1 MDSFGGNGGLEGIQT
16 IGIVNSLKTGN
27 VLIDMTVAMLI
38 PVIIGFAISSATTIQ
53 KQICE
58 ADWASLFRKKVEYY
72 ERKISHSTVQSE
84 WRTTDLGSGDTQNEL
99 LIKAIQLYLDH
110 KGLLKLK
117 SAELDLKQVGE
128 EKKNDYYYYSEPN
141 TTTVADTLS
150 KYKVVKKPL
159 KNVWLDLGKFWQDFS
174 THESLLELLQ
184 CTSLK
189 S

>member
-53 KQICE
+53 KKIYE
-58 ADWASLFRKKVEYY
+58 TDWVSLFRKKVEYH

-128 EKKNDYYYYSEPN
+128 EKKNDYYYSEPD

-159 KNVWLDLGKFWQDFS
+159 KNVWLDLGKFWQEFS
-174 THESLLELLQ
+174 THLSILVLRQ
-184 CTSLK
+184 YTSVK